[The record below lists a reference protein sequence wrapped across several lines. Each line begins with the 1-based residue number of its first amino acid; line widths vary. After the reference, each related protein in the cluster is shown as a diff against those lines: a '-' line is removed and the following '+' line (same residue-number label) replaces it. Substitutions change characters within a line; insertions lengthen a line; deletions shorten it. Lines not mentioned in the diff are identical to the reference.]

1 MPHPYMGEME
11 GIQIPEH
18 HEASIGPWT
27 FHVLTNYTEEKTHLI
42 LFKPLPFHGMFPNEH
57 KGKDLETCLHRKAE
71 VTL

>member
-1 MPHPYMGEME
+1 MPYPCMGELE
-11 GIQIPEH
+11 GIWIPEH

-27 FHVLTNYTEEKTHLI
+27 FHVLTTQGRKHLI
-42 LFKPLPFHGMFPNEH
+42 LFKPLPFHGMFLNEH